1 MILGVAISGALFGS
15 EIHRLGPGPGPDAL
29 AVVHAYGYAIRV
41 VAAVAAT
48 GAVASL
54 VRGRSIA
61 G

>member
-1 MILGVAISGALFGS
+1 
-15 EIHRLGPGPGPDAL
+15 
-29 AVVHAYGYAIRV
+29 VHAYGHAIRI

-54 VRGRSIA
+54 VRGRSIT